1 MFLQDLEFDGPL
13 APNHASTETCE
24 DAGKRPLF
32 AEFSDGPI
40 AAASLGQVYK
50 ARTWD
55 GVDVAIKVQRPRVM
69 RQVALDWTCWSLC
82 LSALKRAWGSKAN
95 LAEIADELGVGVF
108 KELDYV
114 TLT

>member
-1 MFLQDLEFDGPL
+1 MYLQDLEFDGPL

-55 GVDVAIKVQRPRVM
+55 GVDVDQGSEASRDAASRSGLDVLVLVPQCVEARVGE
-69 RQVALDWTCWSLC
+69 Q
-82 LSALKRAWGSKAN
+82 G
-95 LAEIADELGVGVF
+95 ELGG
-108 KELDYV
+108 DRR
-114 TLT
+114 